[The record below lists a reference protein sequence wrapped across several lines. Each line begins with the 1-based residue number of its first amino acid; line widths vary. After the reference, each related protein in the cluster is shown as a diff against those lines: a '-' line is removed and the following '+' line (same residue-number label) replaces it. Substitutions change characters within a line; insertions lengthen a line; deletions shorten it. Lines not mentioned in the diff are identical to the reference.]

1 MASDFSELQSFNSR
15 LVKVG
20 SATLIAGII
29 ANFIPVTYIYLKYG
43 IIPPLGTI
51 AKIWALVAATF
62 GVSWVVQP
70 ISFFPLLGTSGS
82 YIAWLAGSVADIRTP
97 ASTMAQKS
105 AGVEA
110 GSLEGDIIST
120 LGISTSVF
128 VSASLLTI
136 GTFVG
141 VKLVPLLPT
150 FVTESFK
157 YILPA
162 VFAAVYTDLSE
173 KDVLRGFLVFVACV
187 AVAYIGPIL
196 HFSGAWLYLGAV
208 VAGMVIAGLLVKQR
222 TSKES

>member
-1 MASDFSELQSFNSR
+1 MSNFSELENFNAR
-15 LVKVG
+15 LIKVG

-29 ANFIPVTYIYLKYG
+29 ANFIPVTYIYLRYG
-43 IIPPLGTI
+43 VIPPIGTI
-51 AKIWALVAATF
+51 FKIWGLVAATF

-70 ISFFPLLGTSGS
+70 ISFFPILGTSGS

-97 ASTMAQKS
+97 ASTMAQKT

-120 LGISTSVF
+120 LGISTSVY
-128 VSASLLTI
+128 VSVVMLTI
-136 GTFVG
+136 CTFVG
-141 VKLVPLLPT
+141 VKLVPLLPH

-173 KDVLRGFLVFVACV
+173 KDLKRGLLVIIACI
-187 AVAYIGPIL
+187 AVVYLGKTMHI
-196 HFSGAWLYLGAV
+196 SGAWLYLGGVA
-208 VAGMVIAGLLVKQR
+208 AGMAVAGLLAKNKVASQKG
-222 TSKES
+222 